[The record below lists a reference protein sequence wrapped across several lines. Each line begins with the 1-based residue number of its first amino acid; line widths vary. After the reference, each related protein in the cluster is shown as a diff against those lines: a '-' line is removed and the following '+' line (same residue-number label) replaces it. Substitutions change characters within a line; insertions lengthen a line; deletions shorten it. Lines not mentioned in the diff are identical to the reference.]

1 MGDDVCRE
9 FLRPRVWHRGKCDYL
24 SPMPAPTRFPDA
36 KTVDHTP
43 LEDVQGLS
51 VGCFL
56 TSVGLVFLTHLGF
69 LTGQTAGLALL
80 IAYPMGWSFGLVFF
94 LINIPFYALAYM
106 RLGLEFTVK
115 SVACVTAVSVLSE
128 ILPHVIVFEAL
139 DPLIG
144 TLVFGVAVGLGLLA
158 CFRHK
163 GSLGGVGVIGL
174 MVQDR
179 TGFKAGYVQLMVDAA
194 IFAVAPFMFPYDVV
208 AYSLLGAVVLNSVI
222 AFNHRRDR
230 YIAS

>member
-1 MGDDVCRE
+1 
-9 FLRPRVWHRGKCDYL
+9 
-24 SPMPAPTRFPDA
+24 MPAPTKFPDA

-43 LEDVQGLS
+43 LEDLQGLS

-94 LINIPFYALAYM
+94 LINIPFYALAYL
-106 RLGLEFTVK
+106 RLGLEFTIK
-115 SVACVTAVSVLSE
+115 SVACVTVVSVMSE
-128 ILPHVIVFEAL
+128 ILPKVIVFERL
-139 DPLIG
+139 NPIIG
-144 TLVFGVAVGLGLLA
+144 TLTFGVCVGLGLLA

-163 GSLGGVGVIGL
+163 GSLGGIGVIGL

-179 TGFKAGYVQLMVDAA
+179 TGFKAGYVQLVVDAA
-194 IFAVAPFMFPYDVV
+194 IFAVALFIFPFAVV

>member
-1 MGDDVCRE
+1 
-9 FLRPRVWHRGKCDYL
+9 
-24 SPMPAPTRFPDA
+24 MPAPTRFPDA

-43 LEDVQGLS
+43 VEDLQGLT

-56 TSVGLVFLTHLGF
+56 TSVGLTFLTHLGF

-80 IAYPMGWSFGLVFF
+80 IAYPNGWSFGLVFF

-115 SVACVTAVSVLSE
+115 SVACVTAVSVMSE
-128 ILPHVIVFEAL
+128 FLPHVITFERL

-144 TLVFGVAVGLGLLA
+144 TLVFGVSVGLGLLA

-174 MVQDR
+174 MVQGR
-179 TGFKAGYVQLMVDAA
+179 TGFKAGYVQLLVDAA
-194 IFAVAPFMFPYDVV
+194 IFAIALLMFPMSVV
-208 AYSLLGAVVLNSVI
+208 AYSLLGALVLNGVI
-222 AFNHRRDR
+222 AFTHRRDR